1 MASTHPDLTEEFHPT
16 KNAPLTIHTVVAGTA
31 KKLWWIC
38 RDCVHEWNTQG
49 FHRVRGRGCPA
60 CFTGG
65 FQPELPASYYV
76 IEIQNDEGDVIL
88 YKGGISGHVKNR
100 FVQHQTVFAGNRRSS
115 NWTLREVETV
125 DFNLGTDARIL
136 ETRLL
141 KVRGIRA
148 PDIEDVSKELFLQ
161 NPLDYARDREWV

>member
-1 MASTHPDLTEEFHPT
+1 MANTHPDMAEEFHAT
-16 KNAPLTIHTVVAGTA
+16 KNAPLTIHTVVAGAA
-31 KKLWWIC
+31 KKFWWIC
-38 RDCVHEWNTQG
+38 KDCDHEWPTTG
-49 FHRVRGRGCPA
+49 DKRVNNRGCPA
-60 CFTGG
+60 CATTG

-88 YKGGISGHVKNR
+88 YKGGISGDVENR
-100 FVQHQTVFAGNRRSS
+100 LDRHKSVFAGNHRSS
-115 NWTLREVETV
+115 KWTLRPVETV
-125 DFNLGTDARIL
+125 DFKLGTDAQIL

-148 PDIEDVSKELFLQ
+148 PDIEDVSKELFLH